1 MEDKDKRIKE
11 LEEEVSVL
19 RKELENTDTKSKKE
33 KEISSF
39 KWAETLTQEEIDMIV
54 NYKITLALV
63 DLYLTY
69 DVSELTIVEEVLD
82 FVNKGKEPEVFD
94 DDVIHILSLGLRT
107 TTNLSGAIYNFLK
120 MIHDEIDL
128 SDQMGLM

>member
-82 FVNKGKEPEVFD
+82 FVNKGEESEVFD

-120 MIHDEIDL
+120 IIHDEVDL
-128 SDQMGLM
+128 SGQIEFM